1 MATKT
6 KTPKAAGRKRPVR
19 RSKRPVRRQPQSL
32 RLRSMS
38 PSFTV
43 NDLPR
48 SIAWYRDM
56 LGFTVGERWEENGQL
71 RGLQM
76 KAGSCDLM
84 LGQDDFAKGRDRR
97 KGEGFRLWISTAQ
110 DIDAIAARIK
120 AQGGALD
127 YEPRRMPWGEYAFA
141 ITDPDG
147 FKITVIR
154 QP

>member
-6 KTPKAAGRKRPVR
+6 KRPKSARRRRPVR
-19 RSKRPVRRQPQSL
+19 RAKRPARRQPESL
-32 RLRSMS
+32 RLRSMGAS
-38 PSFTV
+38 LTV
-43 NDLPR
+43 NDLSR

-56 LGFTVGERWEENGQL
+56 LGFTVGEQWEENGQL

-76 KAGSCDLM
+76 KAGKYDVM

-97 KGEGFRLWISTAQ
+97 KGEGFRLWLATAQ

-120 AQGGALD
+120 ARGGVLD
-127 YEPRRMPWGEYAFA
+127 YEPRRTPWGEYAFA

>member
-6 KTPKAAGRKRPVR
+6 KRPKGAGRKRPVQR
-19 RSKRPVRRQPQSL
+19 AKRPKRRQPQSL

-38 PSFTV
+38 ASFTV

-76 KAGSCDLM
+76 KAGSCDVM

-127 YEPRRMPWGEYAFA
+127 YEPRRTPWGEYAFA